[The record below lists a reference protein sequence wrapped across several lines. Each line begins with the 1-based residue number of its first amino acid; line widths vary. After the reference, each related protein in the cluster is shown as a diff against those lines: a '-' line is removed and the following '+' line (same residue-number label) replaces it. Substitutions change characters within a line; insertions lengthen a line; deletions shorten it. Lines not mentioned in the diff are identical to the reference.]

1 MINEVEMFIIEV
13 IHIATVSRVKVTRS
27 FQVTIPK
34 EVRETLGIRVGDYLN
49 VYFDDKGRIVM
60 EKVSLSR
67 KTFRSGRLL
76 TPEEIDELAARGLG
90 ESIAAGSS

>member
-1 MINEVEMFIIEV
+1 
-13 IHIATVSRVKVTRS
+13 
-27 FQVTIPK
+27 
-34 EVRETLGIRVGDYLN
+34 